1 MTKHS
6 DMEAKKYTVSK
17 TTQNFIDCLL
27 TMQNLYGQVG
37 SAIEYMY
44 GENQKAVDDIINE
57 RVWEKYDALWDAMKE
72 LMADSITEQLGN
84 VNSTEI

>member
-1 MTKHS
+1 
-6 DMEAKKYTVSK
+6 MEAKKHTISQ

-27 TMQNLYGQVG
+27 VMQNLYGQVG

-44 GENQKAVDDIINE
+44 GENESAIESIINE
-57 RVWEKYDALWDAMKE
+57 RVWDKYDALWDALKE